1 MNITDFAI
9 VIPITIICYII
20 GMGLKAWKK
29 INDVCIPV
37 LVGICGGIL
46 GVIGMFTMSNFPAN
60 DVITA
65 IAIGIMSGLAS
76 TGGNQI
82 YKQLQKFLKG
92 E

>member
-1 MNITDFAI
+1 MNISDFAI
-9 VIPITIICYII
+9 VIPIAIICYVF
-20 GMGLKAWKK
+20 GLGFKACKY

-37 LVGICGGIL
+37 LVSVIGGIL
-46 GVIGMFTMSNFPAN
+46 GVIAMFTMSGYPAN
-60 DVITA
+60 DILTA